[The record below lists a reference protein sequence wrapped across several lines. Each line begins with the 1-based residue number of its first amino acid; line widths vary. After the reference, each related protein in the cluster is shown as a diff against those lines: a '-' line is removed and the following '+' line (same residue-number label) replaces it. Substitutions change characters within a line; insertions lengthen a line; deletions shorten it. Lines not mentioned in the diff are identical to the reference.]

1 MLTTYSIYYINLRQ
15 AYLMSPLYASRI
27 SSRTVLYTSVP
38 EEFMDETKLRRILDP
53 GVRRIWI
60 ATDCSDLQE
69 KVENRDKTAM
79 KLEAAETKL
88 VKTANANRLKAEKK
102 GERSASEEASI
113 GEGGS
118 LAARYLQAKERP
130 THRLKPLIG
139 KKVDTIDWC
148 RGELKKMIPEVD
160 AEQAK
165 HRTTEAKKL
174 NSVFVEFETTALAQA
189 AFQSLTHHQILQMAP
204 RFIGMTPEEVSCSKC
219 SRLQD

>member
-1 MLTTYSIYYINLRQ
+1 
-15 AYLMSPLYASRI
+15 MSPLYASRI

-38 EEFMDETKLRRILDP
+38 EGFMDETKLRRILDP

-60 ATDCSDLQE
+60 ATDCSELEE
-69 KVENRDKTAM
+69 KVEDRDTAAM

-88 VKTANANRLKAEKK
+88 IHTANANRLKAEKK

-113 GEGGS
+113 GEGDS
-118 LAARYLQAKERP
+118 LAGRYIQPKERP

-148 RGELKKMIPEVD
+148 RGELKKLIPEVD

-165 HRTTEAKKL
+165 HRAIHAKRL

-189 AFQSLTHHQILQMAP
+189 AYQSLTHHQVLQMAP
-204 RFIGMTPEEVSCSKC
+204 RFIGMTPEEVSISQ
-219 SRLQD
+219 SRF